1 MDDFTR
7 DMREVSAEGID
18 PHFSWGVIPRKD
30 LPIANAC

>member
-1 MDDFTR
+1 MISPGTCGK
-7 DMREVSAEGID
+7 VSAEGID